1 MKKKNTKAMLTR
13 ILACVLLVA
22 TLGLSLASCTIGDKA
37 KNTAGKVWDT
47 VKDGAEKIFDAAK
60 DKITMEQTD
69 DLGQISLL
77 SLYTGIETVDEQ
89 DVMIQVIKAIVLPES
104 ATDKSTTWEVYWIDN
119 QTGNEDAAVTDYVTV
134 LACTEDEPYTA
145 QSGSNY
151 CKVTCKQPFAGSTIG
166 VRVTT
171 VVGGFTAECQVRYEG
186 KPQFL
191 NFHLLNE
198 DGSDTYIAGKETF
211 ATGAVYKVKMVLGNA
226 FWDVADN
233 YGTYEVSLK
242 LVGTIKADCIQYN
255 TSGSSHYLTDEAYD
269 ISAYASKFASVAVE
283 GNVLTVTVKQAIES
297 FYGDYKG
304 GATSGQYWQFAGYN
318 DTGKPV
324 MEVTVKDT
332 VSGIEN
338 TLRFEIR
345 SSVESVALSDN
356 TLVF

>member
-1 MKKKNTKAMLTR
+1 MKKHNLKKSITR
-13 ILACVLLVA
+13 ILACALLVA
-22 TLGLSLASCTIGDKA
+22 TLGLSLASCTAGDKA
-37 KNTAGKVWDT
+37 KDTAGKAWDT
-47 VKDGAEKIFDAAK
+47 AVDGAQKIYDTAK

-77 SLYTGIETVDEQ
+77 SLYTGTETVDEQ
-89 DVMIQVIKAIVLPES
+89 DVMIQVIQATVLPES

-134 LACTEDEPYTA
+134 LACTAEKPYNA

-186 KPQFL
+186 KPQFM

-211 ATGAVYKVKMVLGNA
+211 ATGADYKVKMVLGNA
-226 FWDVADN
+226 FWDVGDN

-255 TSGSSHYLTDEAYD
+255 TSGSWLYSTNDAYD
-269 ISAYASKFASVAVE
+269 ISAYVSKFVSVAVE
-283 GNVLTVTVKQAIES
+283 GNVLTVTVESAIES
-297 FYGDYKG
+297 FVGGNKG
-304 GATSGQYWQFAGYN
+304 GPSAGEYWQFAGYN

-324 MEVTVKDT
+324 VEVTVRDT